1 MAKLFPLFFLSVL
14 TAYGQIVETVAT
26 HPKIKDGLHS
36 DPSGNI
42 YTSSGGLV
50 NGREI
55 GRFNPISGV
64 FDAFFANGFF
74 GPIDIED
81 VGDSVFFVTNYDV
94 GTISKLVLSTGV
106 VSSVASGLDGPAGIA
121 KDEQEN
127 LYITNWGA
135 GPSFDGSS
143 IHKLTPQGNLTKIVD
158 TSLLYRPQAVI
169 VNLEGELVVHSQ
181 KKLFKVNLQTFEIE
195 HWVNL
200 PVHLGNMVLREK
212 DSSIYGAANQ
222 DHKICK
228 VDYYGNAT
236 IFSGGNIGYQDGSID
251 QAQFNSPLGITFTPS
266 EDTMY
271 IAETNPGRLR
281 RVLMN
286 LTLDLSEENR
296 KAKEKLPKVTYDLLS
311 HIIKVDNYPIN
322 LESLRLLDISGAYR
336 GTIELNNG
344 SATIDTQ
351 LFPRGVYFLLPEEE
365 GRLGGIKLLI
375 YR

>member
-26 HPKIKDGLHS
+26 HPKITDGLHC

-42 YTSSGGLV
+42 YTCSGGLV

-55 GRFNPISGV
+55 GKFDPVSGV
-64 FDAFFANGFF
+64 YDPFFANGFF

-81 VGDSVFFVTNYDV
+81 VGDSVFFVSNYDV
-94 GTISKLVLSTGV
+94 GTISKLVLSTGI
-106 VSSVASGLDGPAGIA
+106 VSSVASGLDGPAGIT

-143 IHKLTPQGNLTKIVD
+143 IHKLTPQGDLTKIVD
-158 TSLLYRPQAVI
+158 TSLLYRPQAVT

-181 KKLFKVNLQTFEIE
+181 KNLYKVNLQTFEIE
-195 HWVNL
+195 LWVNL
-200 PVHLGNMVLREK
+200 PFHLGHMVLREK
-212 DSSIYGAANQ
+212 DSCIYGAANQ

-236 IFSGGNIGYQDGSID
+236 IFSGGNMGYQNGPID
-251 QAQFNSPLGITFTPS
+251 QARFDSPLGITFTPS

-271 IAETNPGRLR
+271 VAETVPGRLR
-281 RVLMN
+281 RILMN

-296 KAKEKLPKVTYDLLS
+296 KAKEKLPNVTYDLLS
-311 HIIKVDNYPIN
+311 HIIKVDNYPID
-322 LESLRLLDISGAYR
+322 LESLRLLDISGAHR

-351 LFPRGVYFLLPEEE
+351 LLPRGVYFLCPEEE
-365 GRLGGIKLLI
+365 GRLGSIKLLI